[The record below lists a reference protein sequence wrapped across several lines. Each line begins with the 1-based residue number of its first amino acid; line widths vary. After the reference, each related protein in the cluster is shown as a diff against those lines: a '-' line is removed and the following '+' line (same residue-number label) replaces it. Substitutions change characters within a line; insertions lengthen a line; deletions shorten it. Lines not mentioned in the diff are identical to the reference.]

1 MIPILYKKGAS
12 NYSNNGIG
20 HLKDAISCKV
30 TEERHGDYLLTL
42 QYPIS
47 GAWYSDIVE
56 GAVVKAKANE
66 TSELQ
71 LFRIYKSSKP
81 MKGVVTFYGEHIS
94 YDLKGLPLCALS
106 MRGTTPGAAL
116 TAGFSASV
124 LSHGF
129 TAWSDMTTLNN
140 INITK
145 PRSLRNFCG
154 GEAGSVLSVWGGEF
168 EFDNFVVKLHKHR
181 GANNGVVINYGK
193 NLTDAKQE
201 RNISDCYTHF
211 CPYAIKKTETR
222 NAAGEVTETSE
233 ETITL
238 SDGVIELVNPE
249 NIGHTKAYTLDIS
262 DKFADGE
269 EMNEANLRAHAEEY
283 IASHKLGVPKV
294 NITLSF
300 MQIWDSP
307 EYSKIAVFERV
318 ALCDTVTVRFSDLG
332 IDAEAKVIKTEYDSL
347 EERFSKIEVGDAKS
361 TLADTVTS
369 IEESITDTKKNLT
382 ESENA
387 ASVALQNAIIE
398 ATNKITGNSGGYVV
412 LSPANNPQEILIMNT
427 PDKETATRV
436 WRWNSS
442 GLGYSKSGYNG
453 EYGLAMTMD
462 GAIVADF
469 ITAGTLNAINITG
482 CTITG
487 GSLNINDRFTV
498 DAEGNVRTEGEI
510 IATSGIIGGCE
521 IKDGKL
527 VITSANITGTLTIG
541 QLPDSVAETSDI
553 PTKVSELSNDSGYQ
567 NRTGVVSI
575 IDGRITAD
583 YVEALEISV
592 AAAQITGKLTAGQI
606 DASELKV
613 SAANI
618 TGTLTIGQ
626 LPDSVAETSDIPTKV
641 SELSNDSGYQNRTGV
656 VSIIDGRI
664 TADYV
669 EALEISVAA
678 ANITGKLTASQINAN
693 GISASNV
700 TISGNITATSGNFSN
715 CTIDDSCTIN
725 GTITANKICANEGAY
740 SSYSA
745 TGDISFIGGTS
756 TSIAQYIMRVTNAQN
771 TSKKAYVCVYD
782 VQGSMNAAM
791 STISTGSSG
800 YLTTSSV
807 SIVDTTVMISGESLI
822 ISAPISARK
831 TAIFSGQVTMNAG
844 FTGRSS
850 YSSELRHSER
860 LGVNGGNYAFLQF
873 YRNSYGSDFLACS
886 LFHNYDNT
894 RFYMYS
900 WDNGISVGAASGHD
914 SYLVGTWYCNGSIIN
929 SSDANAKNSIADIS
943 EKYSEMFDSLRPR
956 LYKYNDGTSGRIHT
970 GFIAQEVESAALNSG
985 ITREEFAAICVSEE
999 GKEREAW
1006 GLRYEEFIALNT
1018 YEIQKLKKRLSELE
1032 SLIKAQ

>member
-129 TAWSDMTTLNN
+129 TAWSDITTLNN

-269 EMNEANLRAHAEEY
+269 EMNESNLRAHAEEY

-369 IEESITDTKKNLT
+369 IEESITDTKKSLT

-412 LSPANNPQEILIMNT
+412 LSPANNPQEILVMNT

-583 YVEALEISV
+583 YVEGLSCEFASGKIGGWNISSNEIWNGS
-592 AAAQITGKLTAGQI
+592 AGINTGDSYTKNSLVSSGTSAVRFYAG
-606 DASELKV
+606 
-613 SAANI
+613 N
-618 TGTLTIGQ
+618 G
-626 LPDSVAETSDIPTKV
+626 
-641 SELSNDSGYQNRTGV
+641 NRTGGKFV
-656 VSIIDGRI
+656 VLDDGSLY
-664 TADYV
+664 A
-669 EALEISVAA
+669 EAAKIA
-678 ANITGKLTASQINAN
+678 
-693 GISASNV
+693 
-700 TISGNITATSGNFSN
+700 GNITATSGTFSN
-715 CTIDDSCTIN
+715 CTIDETCSIKGKLTAATICDNSDSYVADGSINFVGSGSTSLAQYNMRIVDSSNSQLRAYLALSDSSGLMSAAVQCTYQYTASGINYNASSGISATGNLCTIN
-725 GTITANKICANEGAY
+725 GTLIQIGTPRTGGDYIKFNA
-740 SSYSA
+740 SA
-745 TGDISFIGGTS
+745 VNS
-756 TSIAQYIMRVTNAQN
+756 N
-771 TSKKAYVCVYD
+771 
-782 VQGSMNAAM
+782 
-791 STISTGSSG
+791 
-800 YLTTSSV
+800 V
-807 SIVDTTVMISGESLI
+807 SITVTSD
-822 ISAPISARK
+822 R
-831 TAIFSGQVTMNAG
+831 NAK
-844 FTGRSS
+844 
-850 YSSELRHSER
+850 
-860 LGVNGGNYAFLQF
+860 
-873 YRNSYGSDFLACS
+873 
-886 LFHNYDNT
+886 
-894 RFYMYS
+894 
-900 WDNGISVGAASGHD
+900 NGIS
-914 SYLVGTWYCNGSIIN
+914 
-929 SSDANAKNSIADIS
+929 DIS
-943 EKYSEMFDSLRPR
+943 ERYSGMFDALKPR
-956 LYKYNDGTSGRIHT
+956 LYKYNDGTSGRLHT
-970 GFIAQEVESAALNSG
+970 GFIAQEVEEAALTAG
-985 ITREEFAAICVSEE
+985 ISREEFAALCISDE
-999 GKEREAW
+999 GKEGESW

-1032 SLIKAQ
+1032 SLIKA

>member
-129 TAWSDMTTLNN
+129 TAWSDITTLNN

-369 IEESITDTKKNLT
+369 IEESITGTKKSLT

-462 GAIVADF
+462 GEIVADF

-583 YVEALEISV
+583 YVEGLSCEFASGKIGGWNISSNEIWNGS
-592 AAAQITGKLTAGQI
+592 AGINTGDSYTKNSLVSSGTSAVRFYAG
-606 DASELKV
+606 
-613 SAANI
+613 N
-618 TGTLTIGQ
+618 G
-626 LPDSVAETSDIPTKV
+626 
-641 SELSNDSGYQNRTGV
+641 NRTGGKFV
-656 VSIIDGRI
+656 VLDDGSLY
-664 TADYV
+664 A
-669 EALEISVAA
+669 EAAKIA
-678 ANITGKLTASQINAN
+678 
-693 GISASNV
+693 
-700 TISGNITATSGNFSN
+700 GNITATSGTFSN
-715 CTIDDSCTIN
+715 CTIDETCSIKGKLTAATICDNSDSYVADGSINFVGSGSTSLAQYNMRIVDSSNSQLRAYLALSDSSGLMSAAVQCTYQYTASGINYNASSGISATGNLCTIN
-725 GTITANKICANEGAY
+725 GTLIQIGTPRTGGDYIKFNA
-740 SSYSA
+740 SA
-745 TGDISFIGGTS
+745 VNS
-756 TSIAQYIMRVTNAQN
+756 N
-771 TSKKAYVCVYD
+771 
-782 VQGSMNAAM
+782 
-791 STISTGSSG
+791 
-800 YLTTSSV
+800 V
-807 SIVDTTVMISGESLI
+807 SITVTSD
-822 ISAPISARK
+822 R
-831 TAIFSGQVTMNAG
+831 NAK
-844 FTGRSS
+844 
-850 YSSELRHSER
+850 
-860 LGVNGGNYAFLQF
+860 
-873 YRNSYGSDFLACS
+873 
-886 LFHNYDNT
+886 
-894 RFYMYS
+894 
-900 WDNGISVGAASGHD
+900 NGIS
-914 SYLVGTWYCNGSIIN
+914 
-929 SSDANAKNSIADIS
+929 DIS
-943 EKYSEMFDSLRPR
+943 ERYSGMFDALKPR
-956 LYKYNDGTSGRIHT
+956 LYKYNDGTSGRLHT
-970 GFIAQEVESAALNSG
+970 GFIAQEVEEAALTAG
-985 ITREEFAAICVSEE
+985 ISREEFAALCISDE
-999 GKEREAW
+999 GKEGESW

-1032 SLIKAQ
+1032 SLIKA

>member
-129 TAWSDMTTLNN
+129 TAWSDITTLNN
-140 INITK
+140 INIMK

-211 CPYAIKKTETR
+211 CPYAIKKTEIR

-238 SDGVIELVNPE
+238 SDGVIELVNHE

-283 IASHKLGVPKV
+283 IVSHKLGVPKV

-332 IDAEAKVIKTEYDSL
+332 IDAEAKVIKTEYDTL
-347 EERFSKIEVGDAKS
+347 KERFSKIEVGDAKS

-369 IEESITDTKKNLT
+369 IEESITDTKKSLT

-498 DAEGNVRTEGEI
+498 DAEGNVRAEGEI

-575 IDGRITAD
+575 IDGHITAD
-583 YVEALEISV
+583 YVEGLSCEFGSGKIGGWIIRDVFLKSDGAETGVYCGIYSGNYATDKYYTTNKPSLVTPGTYSNGRFYAGAPSSERISQSKFTV
-592 AAAQITGKLTAGQI
+592 LDDGSLYAEAAKITGEINADSGRIGLWYINDGVVRSTSGVYG
-606 DASELKV
+606 SY
-613 SAANI
+613 SYTT
-618 TGTLTIGQ
+618 TGTDLKTVTGYAFTALT
-626 LPDSVAETSDIPTKV
+626 SVGIRYYIKA
-641 SELSNDSGYQNRTGV
+641 SNDFTSETLA
-656 VSIIDGRI
+656 I
-664 TADYV
+664 
-669 EALEISVAA
+669 
-678 ANITGKLTASQINAN
+678 
-693 GISASNV
+693 V
-700 TISGNITATSGNFSN
+700 TNLS
-715 CTIDDSCTIN
+715 
-725 GTITANKICANEGAY
+725 
-740 SSYSA
+740 
-745 TGDISFIGGTS
+745 TS
-756 TSIAQYIMRVTNAQN
+756 TGTP
-771 TSKKAYVCVYD
+771 
-782 VQGSMNAAM
+782 G
-791 STISTGSSG
+791 GSSG
-800 YLTTSSV
+800 
-807 SIVDTTVMISGESLI
+807 
-822 ISAPISARK
+822 
-831 TAIFSGQVTMNAG
+831 
-844 FTGRSS
+844 
-850 YSSELRHSER
+850 
-860 LGVNGGNYAFLQF
+860 
-873 YRNSYGSDFLACS
+873 
-886 LFHNYDNT
+886 
-894 RFYMYS
+894 
-900 WDNGISVGAASGHD
+900 
-914 SYLVGTWYCNGSIIN
+914 GTI
-929 SSDANAKNSIADIS
+929 
-943 EKYSEMFDSLRPR
+943 L
-956 LYKYNDGTSGRIHT
+956 L
-970 GFIAQEVESAALNSG
+970 
-985 ITREEFAAICVSEE
+985 
-999 GKEREAW
+999 
-1006 GLRYEEFIALNT
+1006 
-1018 YEIQKLKKRLSELE
+1018 
-1032 SLIKAQ
+1032 